1 MPEPSFAKRFAAP
14 AFAIATLV
22 ASACG
27 TQPGASPS
35 PSGSGGGAPIRIG
48 LIAPFHST
56 PGEGIRNGA
65 RMAVDEINAAGGVGG
80 RQLEILEINDE
91 FSPAKAVLAY
101 QSLAGQQGAV
111 AVIGFAGS
119 GIFPVMEQ
127 LSRYGVPVLGTGVAA
142 DKLTAMVEA
151 DQERYGAFFRVMH
164 RSSEMGDTT
173 AGFLR
178 DYLHGELGL
187 QRFAV
192 LVEDDIWTK
201 QLRDKWKETI
211 AATPGTQLVFED
223 TFSPQTTDFA
233 STFRRISAAKAQ
245 YVLDASSRVSSAL
258 YLRRWA
264 ETKDTLI
271 GAVPT
276 GAGTRKYYDEIGPGG
291 TGVCSI
297 GVIPAANNPLSE
309 RAAAWNRAYT
319 GRFGDPEYT
328 SAYTDDAVH
337 LLASALARAPQG
349 DSAALRQALE
359 ATDHAGVMGRYVF
372 EKGHH
377 PRFGPGYRVFNM
389 LQYQLPEAE
398 GYRVIWPAD
407 RAVAAFV
414 PPSWWRGQLR

>member
-1 MPEPSFAKRFAAP
+1 VFRPRLVATALAVASLVALSCNARREGAPALQSAAAAP
-14 AFAIATLV
+14 V
-22 ASACG
+22 
-27 TQPGASPS
+27 
-35 PSGSGGGAPIRIG
+35 RIG
-48 LIAPFHST
+48 VIAPFFST

-80 RQLEILEINDE
+80 RRLEIIEINDE

-101 QSLAGQQGAV
+101 QSLAGQQGVV
-111 AVIGFAGS
+111 AVVGFAGS

-142 DKLTAMVEA
+142 DKLTAMVAA
-151 DQERYGAFFRVMH
+151 DPGRYGAFFRVMH
-164 RSSEMGDTT
+164 SSSEMGDVT
-173 AGFLR
+173 AAFLR

-211 AATPGTQLVFED
+211 AATPGTRLVFED

-233 STFRRISAAKAQ
+233 ATFRRISAAKAQ

-264 ETKDTLI
+264 ETKDALI

-297 GVIPAANNPLSE
+297 GVIPAANNPLSKA
-309 RAAAWNRAYT
+309 AAAWNRAYT

-328 SAYTDDAVH
+328 SAYTYDAIH
-337 LLASALARAPQG
+337 LLASALRHASPNDA
-349 DSAALRQALE
+349 AALRRALE
-359 ATDHAGVMGRYVF
+359 STDHAGVMGRYVF
-372 EKGHH
+372 DKGHH
-377 PRFGPGYRVFNM
+377 PRFGSGYRVLNM
-389 LQYQLPEAE
+389 LQYQLPDAE
-398 GYRVIWPAD
+398 GYRVIWPPD
-407 RAVAAFV
+407 RASAGFV
-414 PPSWWRGQLR
+414 LPDWWKGQIKTVKSN